1 MHCASALNSVTRS
14 TNYYQ
19 LGLRCDR
26 MSDPQRE
33 PTSNVST
40 IDKPCCGLP
49 SFSRMTAK
57 SMSFALAGTVV
68 TGISV
73 AIDIGRLKHRCV
85 GVICWPA
92 VAMREF
98 MSKNIKRVVS
108 KRVEIIVG
116 QHDAALTI
124 KRWKRASY
132 LSYSGGKTK
141 GRAVRGKAFCL
152 LGGRCCLAA
161 HDFSTPSGVR
171 HLTGK
176 SLSPACAID
185 TAVVSRA
192 STAKRPRIIRPI
204 GIACR

>member
-1 MHCASALNSVTRS
+1 M
-14 TNYYQ
+14 
-19 LGLRCDR
+19 
-26 MSDPQRE
+26 
-33 PTSNVST
+33 
-40 IDKPCCGLP
+40 
-49 SFSRMTAK
+49 
-57 SMSFALAGTVV
+57 
-68 TGISV
+68 
-73 AIDIGRLKHRCV
+73 
-85 GVICWPA
+85 ICWPA

-116 QHDAALTI
+116 QHDDINSADHQTVEARKLRLFHSCKLDEFQSALW
-124 KRWKRASY
+124 RVG
-132 LSYSGGKTK
+132 LSYSGGGKTK

-161 HDFSTPSGVR
+161 HDTSTPSRVR

-185 TAVVSRA
+185 TAVVSTA
-192 STAKRPRIIRPI
+192 STAKRPRTIRPI